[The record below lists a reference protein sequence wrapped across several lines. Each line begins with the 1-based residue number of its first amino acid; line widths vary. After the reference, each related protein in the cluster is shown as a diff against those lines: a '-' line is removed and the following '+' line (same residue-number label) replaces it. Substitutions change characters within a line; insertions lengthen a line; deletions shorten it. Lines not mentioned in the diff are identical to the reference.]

1 MRLFSRSGMKPKE
14 RNPIFMIFT
23 HFVGLYLVVGALVRI
38 VLMTMPPKGASLTVW
53 EGIKSVLVGIPNDLA
68 VAVIMSVPLLII
80 YLGLNEWKYKKP
92 VGYTLVALLACGV
105 FYTTFTHS
113 IFHEYGGGAP
123 KIARYFFQW
132 KLVSFSSRFFIPSL
146 RKNWRRVS
154 LFVLWGIYVFL
165 TLFNGVS
172 EYFFWDEYGVRY
184 NFIAVDYLVYTHEV
198 VGNILESYS
207 IVPIVAVT
215 ALLSGLLI
223 WIVCRKNKF
232 VVECIYT
239 LRSLFV
245 HVGAYAVM
253 LAVSLLYMI
262 YVSPATEGDNLYANQ
277 LGKNGVWNFFKAFH
291 SSSLEYDKF
300 YQMLP
305 ADECKK
311 DYRALCGFDD
321 DGMKTYADSIP
332 MQRHNIVLITVESLS
347 SSFLTDYGCDKNLTP
362 NLDTLMTKS
371 LVFDNMY
378 AVGNRTVRGLE
389 ALSLCIPPSA
399 GESIIKRADNAIGD
413 LSVGALFRR
422 EGYKTRFLYGGDS
435 YFDNMGDYF
444 GKNGYEVS
452 DVKQLTDDQITFA
465 NIWGVCDEDLYSM
478 ALRTFDDDAGR
489 NVPFYAQIMTV
500 SNHRPFTYP
509 DGKIIIDG
517 DPKSREGA
525 VKYTD
530 YAIGRFIR
538 EASGRSWFDNTVFII
553 IADHQSSS
561 AGKTLIPVNRYHIP
575 CIVYAPKIVEP
586 QRVDALCSQI
596 DVIPTLLSILH
607 YSGRV
612 PFAGGNVLAP
622 DFRQRAWMATYQD
635 LGYLEDSVL
644 TVLSPVNKCVQFAVK
659 KEGADFVTGERLARE
674 NSEQKRRAQTYYQYV
689 NLYLSR

>member
-1 MRLFSRSGMKPKE
+1 MKSEK

-23 HFVGLYLVVGALVRI
+23 HFVGLYLLVGVLVRI
-38 VLMTMPPKGASLTVW
+38 VLMTMPPKGASLSVL
-53 EGIKSVLVGIPNDLA
+53 EGVKSLLVGIPNDLA
-68 VAVIMSVPLLII
+68 VAVVMSVPLLII
-80 YLGLNEWKYKKP
+80 YFGLNEWKYKMP

-123 KIARYFFQW
+123 RIARYFFLW
-132 KLVSFSSRFFIPSL
+132 KLVSFSLRFFIPSL
-146 RKNWRRVS
+146 RKNWRRVAI
-154 LFVLWGIYVFL
+154 FALWGVYVFL
-165 TLFNGVS
+165 TLFNGVA
-172 EYFFWDEYGVRY
+172 EYFFWDEFGVRY

-198 VGNILESYS
+198 VGNIMESYS
-207 IVPIVAVT
+207 IVPIVVVT

-223 WIVCRKNKF
+223 WLVCRKNKF
-232 VVECIYT
+232 VVEGIYT
-239 LRSLFV
+239 LRSLAV
-245 HVGAYAVM
+245 HVGAYVAM
-253 LAVSLLYMI
+253 FAVSLLYMI
-262 YVSPATEGDNLYANQ
+262 YVSPATEGENLYANQ
-277 LGKNGVWNFFKAFH
+277 VGQNGVWDFFKAFQ

-305 ADECKK
+305 AEECKK
-311 DYRALCGFDD
+311 DYRVLCGLDN

-332 MQRHNIVLITVESLS
+332 MRRHNIVLVTVESLS

-362 NLDTLMTKS
+362 NIDTLMTKS

-399 GESIIKRADNAIGD
+399 GESIVKRSDNAMGD

-444 GKNGYEVS
+444 GKNGYEVG
-452 DVKQLTDDQITFA
+452 DRKQLTDDQVTFA

-478 ALRTFDDDAGR
+478 ALRTFDDDAR
-489 NVPFYAQIMTV
+489 HNVPFFAQIMTV

-509 DGKIIIDG
+509 DGKITIDG
-517 DPKSREGA
+517 DPQSRDGA

-530 YAIGRFIR
+530 YAIGRFLR
-538 EASGRSWFDNTVFII
+538 EASGKPWFDNTIFII
-553 IADHQSSS
+553 TADHQASS
-561 AGKTLIPVNRYHIP
+561 AGKTSIPVNRYHIP
-575 CIVYAPKIVEP
+575 CIVYAPRIIEP
-586 QRVDALCSQI
+586 QRVEALCSQI
-596 DVIPTLLSILH
+596 DVIPTLLTLLH
-607 YSGRV
+607 YSGKV

-622 DFRQRAWMATYQD
+622 DFRPRAWMATYQD

-644 TVLSPVNKCVQFAVK
+644 TVLSPVNKCVQFDVK

-689 NLYLSR
+689 NLYLPR